1 MSDDSALFQAIQAGD
16 AATVTDMV
24 EARAELLHAESP
36 SGLSPLLFA
45 VYYHRPQMAE
55 LLIGLGASVSVFE
68 AAAAGSQ
75 AHLTAALETDPALLH
90 AHSPDGFSLLGLSAL
105 FGHHRTAQWLI
116 DQGADVNAVS
126 DNVMRVRPLHS
137 ATAGNHAPLVH
148 LLLAAGAD
156 PDAVQH
162 GGYTPLHSAAQNGN
176 TELVQALLDAGAD
189 RAART
194 DEGHDALALAEE
206 NMHAEV
212 ALLLAG
218 GSGSP
223 KVNFR

>member
-24 EARAELLHAESP
+24 EARADLLHAKSP

-55 LLIGLGASVSVFE
+55 LLIGLGAPVSVFE
-68 AAAAGSQ
+68 AAAAGSL
-75 AHLTAALETDPALLH
+75 AHLTAALGADPALLY
-90 AHSPDGFSLLGLSAL
+90 AHSPDGFSLLGLSAF
-105 FGHHRTAQWLI
+105 FGHHLTAQWLI
-116 DQGADVNAVS
+116 EQGADVNAAS
-126 DNVMRVRPLHS
+126 DNAMRVRPLHS
-137 ATAGNHAPLVH
+137 AAAGNHAPLLH
-148 LLLAAGAD
+148 LLLAAGAE
-156 PDAVQH
+156 PNAAQL

-189 RAART
+189 RSART

-212 ALLLAG
+212 VALLTG
-218 GSGSP
+218 GADAS